1 MNNISWLT
9 IRISIIMNNLIII
22 VIILLISLFSNIN
35 SYSNSYKKWSMI
47 RMITLS
53 SVDKQII
60 TDNNDNDK
68 NSYLNF
74 AGVKFS
80 YPLSNHLTRLGI
92 KKALPIQDAAIRY
105 YYYYIT
111 LLLFLLFI

>member
-1 MNNISWLT
+1 
-9 IRISIIMNNLIII
+9 MNNLIII

-53 SVDKQII
+53 SVVDKQII

-111 LLLFLLFI
+111 LRLFLLFI